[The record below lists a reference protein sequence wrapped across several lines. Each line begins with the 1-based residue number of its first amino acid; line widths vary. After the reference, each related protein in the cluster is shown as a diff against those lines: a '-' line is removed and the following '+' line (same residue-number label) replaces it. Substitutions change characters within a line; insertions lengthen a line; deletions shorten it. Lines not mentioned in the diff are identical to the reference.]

1 MEVITLPKPHP
12 SNGIIP
18 YEKPEC
24 VLLIASDYSPLLPYF
39 YPSILHAPQPI
50 LTAMQYRHTA
60 ASVKD
65 LHSTFLSREI
75 DYAKSSTTV
84 YAKVL
89 KEVQG
94 VKGDISALDEKS
106 LKGLSTALSS
116 SREAARKLAG
126 LVE

>member
-1 MEVITLPKPHP
+1 M
-12 SNGIIP
+12 
-18 YEKPEC
+18 
-24 VLLIASDYSPLLPYF
+24 
-39 YPSILHAPQPI
+39 
-50 LTAMQYRHTA
+50 R
-60 ASVKD
+60 D

-116 SREAARKLAG
+116 SRQAARKLAG
-126 LVE
+126 MVE